1 MPSIL
6 FWVGALVVLTMLG
19 KFSRVIIASI
29 WGKDIGGKA
38 LAQQPDQIHLVRT
51 ETDRRKNA
59 ATALGL
65 VDALKGRGF
74 KDAGIHEIPEMPGV
88 TVQLLAQFDEGF
100 YAAIYDHPAAGCW
113 FDIVT
118 RYQDGTASTFTTARA
133 TGLKPRPGFPVVN
146 APGTSA
152 PDLLARARRE
162 RPRSPFKSA
171 SVETV
176 ARDFADAYAD
186 QMSWRKNQ
194 GISTGEVVD
203 VARRAA

>member
-1 MPSIL
+1 MSGIL
-6 FWVGALVVLTMLG
+6 FWIGVLVVLTMLG
-19 KFSRVIIASI
+19 KYSRMIIAGI
-29 WGKDIGGKA
+29 WGNDIAAKA
-38 LAQQPDQIHLVRT
+38 LAQQPDRIHLTKT

-59 ATALGL
+59 ATALGI

-88 TVQLLAQFDEGF
+88 TVQLLAQYDEGF

-133 TGLKPRPGFPVVN
+133 TGLKPRPGFPNVN

-171 SVETV
+171 SVETA
-176 ARDFADAYAD
+176 ARDFEDSYAD
-186 QMSWRKNQ
+186 SMSWRKNQ